1 MFSGVE
7 LLSRDLYKFIVRY
20 YPTNNVKRHLKKK
33 TELWRS
39 KLKLSDYIRRNAFTT
54 KKNKRRLRG
63 SECNNSKVNLTVGVL
78 IRFVG
83 GKKHH
88 LALTHNRLLTNTAA
102 SDIKQTKVLPASE
115 NSLSSQKSN
124 PGHIN
129 SKKVTLENITR

>member
-1 MFSGVE
+1 M
-7 LLSRDLYKFIVRY
+7 
-20 YPTNNVKRHLKKK
+20 
-33 TELWRS
+33 
-39 KLKLSDYIRRNAFTT
+39 SDYIRRNAFTT

-102 SDIKQTKVLPASE
+102 SNIKQTKVFPASE

-129 SKKVTLENITR
+129 SKKVTLENITRWQKYTRICNSLKTWVNRFRMRINILGHKSN